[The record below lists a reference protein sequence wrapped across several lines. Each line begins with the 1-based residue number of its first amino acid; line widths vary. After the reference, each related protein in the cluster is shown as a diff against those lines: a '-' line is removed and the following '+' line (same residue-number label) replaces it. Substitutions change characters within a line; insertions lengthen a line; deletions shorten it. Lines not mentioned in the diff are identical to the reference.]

1 MTVKNLAVRDVP
13 CRPDAIDE
21 GPGLSDNHPSGM
33 PEPSRA
39 DLALTK
45 RLQDVLALV
54 DVRVLDHIA
63 VDGVKTVSL
72 AERGLICWVES
83 CPSSQ

>member
-1 MTVKNLAVRDVP
+1 
-13 CRPDAIDE
+13 
-21 GPGLSDNHPSGM
+21 M